1 MGTRTIYT
9 GALVLVGDP
18 RGGSFQ
24 RVDIEVV
31 DGRIARLAEGLVLEA
46 EGAESERAEVVDA
59 SWAWIIPGFVDTH
72 HHMWQATMR
81 GLTVDFTL
89 SDYVWTIRRNH
100 SGVHRAVDIYNGTL
114 GAAVG
119 LLDSGTTCSVDYSHS
134 ILTPEHADAGVAAIQ
149 ESGIRGVWCYGLY
162 DPHTASPYFTSVEQ
176 RLDDARR
183 VRSSLFGAT
192 GDRVRFGVA
201 PTELSLAGIEQ
212 AAQEMV
218 LGRELDCLVHT
229 HTNARWK
236 PGYASEIKQLADAG
250 LLWSHQL
257 HSHCNTSDAE
267 DFAIL
272 ADHGAKVSS
281 TPETELN
288 MGMGFPI
295 AAVADRAGVVAGLGA
310 DIQSNNSPDMFTAMR
325 LMLAGERAR
334 TNQRALEQQGIYEM
348 GGLQLSAADVLHF
361 ATLGGA
367 IGLGLEDEC
376 GSIEVGKAADLVL
389 IRNTSLH
396 LTPAV
401 DPLGAIVMGAR
412 TSDIDTVIVG
422 GEVVKQG
429 GSMRAGVV
437 EKAIAGL
444 RESGA
449 HIVAESQAYGGMTP
463 PQPEW
468 WGAATAGTGAPS

>member
-18 RGGSFQ
+18 RNGSFQ
-24 RVDIEVV
+24 RLDVEVV
-31 DGRIARLAEGLVLEA
+31 DGRISQLAEGLSA
-46 EGAESERAEVVDA
+46 TSEGVEVFDA
-59 SWAWIIPGFVDTH
+59 SWAWVIPGFVDAH

-100 SGVHRAVDIYNGTL
+100 SGIHRAVDIYNGTL
-114 GAAVG
+114 GAAVA
-119 LLDSGTTCSVDYSHS
+119 LIDSGTTCSVDYSHS
-134 ILTPEHADAGVAAIQ
+134 ILTPEHADAGVAAIN

-162 DPHTASPYFTSVEQ
+162 DPHTAKPYFISVEQ
-176 RLDDARR
+176 RLEDARR
-183 VRSSLFGAT
+183 VRSSLFDTSAG
-192 GDRVRFGVA
+192 RVRFGIA
-201 PTELSLAGIEQ
+201 PTEMSLAGIEQ

-218 LGRELDCLVHT
+218 LGRELDCLIHT

-236 PGYASEIKQLADAG
+236 PGYPSEIKQLAKAG

-310 DIQSNNSPDMFTAMR
+310 DIQSNNSPDMFTTMR

-334 TNQRALEQQGIYEM
+334 TNQRALEQEGIYDM
-348 GGLQLSAADVLHF
+348 GGLELRAADVMHY

-376 GSIEVGKAADLVL
+376 GSIEVGKAADLL
-389 IRNTSLH
+389 FIRSTSLN
-396 LTPAV
+396 LAPAV

-412 TSDIDTVIVG
+412 TSDIDTVLIG
-422 GEVVKQG
+422 GEVVKQDG
-429 GSMRAGVV
+429 AMRADLVD
-437 EKAIAGL
+437 KAIRGL
-444 RESGA
+444 QESGS
-449 HIVAESQAYGGMTP
+449 HIVKESQVYGGMTP
-463 PQPEW
+463 PQPDW
-468 WGAATAGTGAPS
+468 WGAATAGTGSPS

>member
-18 RGGSFQ
+18 RNGSFQ
-24 RVDIEVV
+24 RLDVEVV
-31 DGRIARLAEGLVLEA
+31 DGRISQLAEGLSA
-46 EGAESERAEVVDA
+46 TSEGVEVFDA
-59 SWAWIIPGFVDTH
+59 SWAWVIPGFVDAH

-100 SGVHRAVDIYNGTL
+100 SGIHRAVDIYNGTL
-114 GAAVG
+114 GAAVA
-119 LLDSGTTCSVDYSHS
+119 LIDSGTTCSVDYSHS
-134 ILTPEHADAGVAAIQ
+134 ILTPEHADAGVAAIN

-162 DPHTASPYFTSVEQ
+162 DPHTAKPYFISVEQ
-176 RLDDARR
+176 RLEDARR
-183 VRSSLFGAT
+183 VRSSLFDTSAG
-192 GDRVRFGVA
+192 RVRFGIA
-201 PTELSLAGIEQ
+201 PTEMSLAGIEQ

-218 LGRELDCLVHT
+218 LGRELDCLIHT

-236 PGYASEIKQLADAG
+236 PGYPSEIKQLAKAG

-310 DIQSNNSPDMFTAMR
+310 DIQSNNSPDMFTTMR

-334 TNQRALEQQGIYEM
+334 TNQRALEQEGIYDM
-348 GGLQLSAADVLHF
+348 GGLELRAADVMHY

-376 GSIEVGKAADLVL
+376 GSIEVGKAADLL
-389 IRNTSLH
+389 FIRSTSLN
-396 LTPAV
+396 LAPAV

-412 TSDIDTVIVG
+412 TSDIDTVLIG
-422 GEVVKQG
+422 GEVVKQDG
-429 GSMRAGVV
+429 AMRADLVD
-437 EKAIAGL
+437 KAKIG
-444 RESGA
+444 RA
-449 HIVAESQAYGGMTP
+449 HV
-463 PQPEW
+463 
-468 WGAATAGTGAPS
+468 

>member
-18 RGGSFQ
+18 RNSSFQ
-24 RVDIEVV
+24 RVDVEVV
-31 DGRIARLAEGLVLEA
+31 DGRISQLAENLGSTP
-46 EGAESERAEVVDA
+46 EGADVVDA
-59 SWAWIIPGFVDTH
+59 SWAWIIPGFVDAH

-134 ILTPEHADAGVAAIQ
+134 ILTPEHADAGVAAIN

-162 DPHTASPYFTSVEQ
+162 DPHTTNPYFTSVES
-176 RLDDARR
+176 RLEDARR
-183 VRSSLFGAT
+183 ARSSLFETSG
-192 GDRVRFGVA
+192 GRVRFGIA
-201 PTELSLAGIEQ
+201 PTEMSLNGIEQ
-212 AAQEMV
+212 ATQEMV
-218 LGRELDCLVHT
+218 LGRELDCLIHT

-236 PGYASEIKQLADAG
+236 PGYRSEIKQLAEAG

-295 AAVADRAGVVAGLGA
+295 AAVADRVGVVAGLGA
-310 DIQSNNSPDMFTAMR
+310 DIQSNNSPDMFTTMR

-334 TNQRALEQQGIYEM
+334 ANQRALEEKGIYDM
-348 GGLQLSAADVLHF
+348 GGLELRAADVLYF

-376 GSIEVGKAADLVL
+376 GSIDVGKAADLL
-389 IRNTSLH
+389 FIRNTSLN

-401 DPLGAIVMGAR
+401 DPMGAIVMSAR
-412 TSDIDTVIVG
+412 TSDVDTVLVG
-422 GEVVKQG
+422 GEVVKRDG
-429 GSMRAGVV
+429 AMRADLV
-437 EKAIAGL
+437 EKAIRGL
-444 RESGA
+444 RESGT
-449 HIVAESQAYGGMTP
+449 HIVNESQAYGGMLP

-468 WGAATAGTGAPS
+468 WGAATAATGSPS